1 MRRFLAQ
8 LFGPAPTA
16 AAPSD
21 TTTAAAPRAP
31 AAGVERTW
39 TSSDGLSLSAR
50 DYDGAGGPARL
61 PVICIHGLTR
71 NSRDFEDVAPAMAA
85 PGRRVLALDIRG
97 RGRSAYDPN
106 PTNYN
111 PAVYAGDVAALMSE
125 AGIARGIFLGT
136 SMGGLITMTLAT
148 MRPDLIAGAVLNDIG
163 PEIATEGL
171 TRISGYVGSG
181 EPAASWAEAA
191 ERTRAINGSAQ
202 PHLSPADWDRF
213 ARRTWREAEPG
224 KLVLDYDPAIAQA
237 FAGTPAGAPQTSP
250 DLWPLFM
257 ALAINRPMLL
267 VRGGA
272 SDLLAEGTASR
283 MQALAPQMRRV
294 DIEGVGHA
302 PTLDE
307 PAARKAITDF
317 LADAP

>member
-8 LFGPAPTA
+8 MFGA
-16 AAPSD
+16 SL
-21 TTTAAAPRAP
+21 AP
-31 AAGVERTW
+31 AAPATAPPQREAGYAERTW
-39 TSSDGLSLSAR
+39 TSGDGLSLWAR
-50 DYDGAGGPARL
+50 DYGGGSGPARL

-71 NSRDFEDVAPAMAA
+71 NSRDFEDVAPVIAA
-85 PGRRVLALDIRG
+85 AGRRVLALDVRG

-111 PAVYAGDVAALMSE
+111 PAVYAGDVASLMGE
-125 AGIARGIFLGT
+125 AGIARAIFLGT
-136 SMGGLITMTLAT
+136 SMGGLITMTLST
-148 MRPDLIAGAVLNDIG
+148 LRPDLIAGAILNDIG

-171 TRISGYVGSG
+171 TRIGGYVGSG

-191 ERTRAINGSAQ
+191 QRTRAINGSAQ
-202 PHLSPADWDRF
+202 PHLTEADWDRF
-213 ARRTWREAEPG
+213 ARRTWREAAPG

-237 FAGTPAGAPQTSP
+237 FAVAPAGTPSP
-250 DLWPLFM
+250 DLWPLYM

-272 SDLLAEGTASR
+272 SDLLAEGTAAR
-283 MQALAPQMRRV
+283 MQALAPQLRRV
-294 DIEGVGHA
+294 DIDGVGHA
-302 PTLDE
+302 PTLEE
-307 PAARKAITDF
+307 PAARRAIADF

>member
-8 LFGPAPTA
+8 MFGPPQAPQ
-16 AAPSD
+16 
-21 TTTAAAPRAP
+21 AP
-31 AAGVERTW
+31 AATPPTPAGAGYAQRTW
-39 TSSDGLSLSAR
+39 SSSDGLDLWAR
-50 DYDGAGGPARL
+50 DYGGADGPARL
-61 PVICIHGLTR
+61 PVICLHGLTR
-71 NSRDFEDVAPAMAA
+71 NSRDFEDVAPAIAA
-85 PGRRVLALDIRG
+85 TGRRVLALDVRG

-106 PTNYN
+106 PINYN
-111 PAVYAGDVAALMSE
+111 PAVYAGDVASLMAE
-125 AGIARGIFLGT
+125 AGVARAIFLGT

-148 MRPDLIAGAVLNDIG
+148 LRPDLIAGAVLNDIG

-171 TRISGYVGSG
+171 TRIGSYVGSG

-202 PHLSPADWDRF
+202 PHLTDADWDRF
-213 ARRTWREAEPG
+213 ARRTWREVEPG

-237 FAGTPAGAPQTSP
+237 FAAAPAGTPSP

-272 SDLLAEGTASR
+272 SDLLAEGTAAR

-307 PAARKAITDF
+307 PAARQAITDF

>member
-1 MRRFLAQ
+1 MRRLLAR
-8 LFGPAPTA
+8 LFGTPHEA
-16 AAPSD
+16 AAP
-21 TTTAAAPRAP
+21 AGAAPQPVWA
-31 AAGVERTW
+31 ERTW
-39 TSSDGLSLSAR
+39 MSGDGLSLWAR
-50 DYDGAGGPARL
+50 DYGGAGGPARL
-61 PVICIHGLTR
+61 PVICLHGLTR
-71 NSRDFEDVAPAMAA
+71 NSRDFEDVAPAIAA
-85 PGRRVLALDIRG
+85 TGRRVLALDVRG

-111 PAVYAGDVAALMSE
+111 PAVYAGDVASLMGE
-125 AGIARGIFLGT
+125 AGIARAIFLGT
-136 SMGGLITMTLAT
+136 SMGGLITMTLST
-148 MRPDLIAGAVLNDIG
+148 VRPDLIAGAILNDIG

-171 TRISGYVGSG
+171 TRIGSYVGSG
-181 EPAASWAEAA
+181 GPAASWAEAA

-202 PHLSPADWDRF
+202 PHLTDADWDRF
-213 ARRTWREAEPG
+213 ARRTWREVEPG

-237 FAGTPAGAPQTSP
+237 FAATPAGTPSP

-272 SDLLAEGTASR
+272 SDLLAEGTAAR

-294 DIEGVGHA
+294 DIDGVGHA

-307 PAARKAITDF
+307 PAARKAIADF
-317 LADAP
+317 LTDAP

>member
-1 MRRFLAQ
+1 MRRLLAK
-8 LFGPAPTA
+8 LFGESQDA
-16 AAPSD
+16 AAP
-21 TTTAAAPRAP
+21 AAASAP
-31 AAGVERTW
+31 AGWAERTW
-39 TSSDGLSLSAR
+39 MSSDGLKLWAR
-50 DYDGAGGPARL
+50 DYGGESGPARL

-71 NSRDFEDVAPAMAA
+71 NSRDFEDVAPAIAA
-85 PGRRVLALDIRG
+85 AGRRVLALDVRG

-111 PAVYAGDVAALMSE
+111 PAVYAGDVAGLMSE
-125 AGIARGIFLGT
+125 AGIARAIFLGT
-136 SMGGLITMTLAT
+136 SMGGLITMTLST
-148 MRPDLIAGAVLNDIG
+148 LRPDLIAGAILNDIG

-171 TRISGYVGSG
+171 TRIGSYVGSG
-181 EPAASWAEAA
+181 GPAASWAEAA

-202 PHLSPADWDRF
+202 PHLTEADWDRF

-224 KLVLDYDPAIAQA
+224 QLVLDYDPAIAQA
-237 FAGTPAGAPQTSP
+237 FAAAPAGTPSP

-272 SDLLAEGTASR
+272 SDLLSEGTAAR
-283 MQALAPQMRRV
+283 MQALAPQLRRV
-294 DIEGVGHA
+294 DLEGVGHA

-307 PAARKAITDF
+307 PAARQAIADF

>member
-8 LFGPAPTA
+8 MFGPPQAPQ
-16 AAPSD
+16 
-21 TTTAAAPRAP
+21 AP
-31 AAGVERTW
+31 AATPPTPAWAGYAQRTW
-39 TSSDGLSLSAR
+39 SSSDGLDLWAR
-50 DYDGAGGPARL
+50 DYGGADGPARL
-61 PVICIHGLTR
+61 PVICLHGLTR
-71 NSRDFEDVAPAMAA
+71 NSRDFEDVAPAIAA
-85 PGRRVLALDIRG
+85 TGRRVLALDVRG

-106 PTNYN
+106 PINYN
-111 PAVYAGDVAALMSE
+111 PAVYAGDVASLMAE
-125 AGIARGIFLGT
+125 AGVARAIFLGT

-148 MRPDLIAGAVLNDIG
+148 LRPDLIAGAILNDIG

-171 TRISGYVGSG
+171 TRIGSYVGSG

-202 PHLSPADWDRF
+202 PHLTEADWDRF
-213 ARRTWREAEPG
+213 ARRTWREVEPG
-224 KLVLDYDPAIAQA
+224 KLMLDYDPAIAQA
-237 FAGTPAGAPQTSP
+237 FAAAPAGTPSP

-272 SDLLAEGTASR
+272 SDLLAEGTAAR

-307 PAARKAITDF
+307 PAARQAITDF

>member
-1 MRRFLAQ
+1 MRRLLAKFLGQ
-8 LFGPAPTA
+8 TQDA
-16 AAPSD
+16 AAP
-21 TTTAAAPRAP
+21 ARAP
-31 AAGVERTW
+31 PVADGAERTW
-39 TSSDGLSLSAR
+39 VSSDGLTLWAR
-50 DYDGAGGPARL
+50 DYGGASGPARL

-71 NSRDFEDVAPAMAA
+71 NSRDFEDVAPAIAA
-85 PGRRVLALDIRG
+85 TGRRVLALDVRG
-97 RGRSAYDPN
+97 RGHSAYDPN

-111 PAVYAGDVAALMSE
+111 PAVYAGDVAGLMGE
-125 AGIARGIFLGT
+125 AGIARAVFLGT
-136 SMGGLITMTLAT
+136 SMGGLITMTLST
-148 MRPDLIAGAVLNDIG
+148 LRPDLIAGAILNDIG

-171 TRISGYVGSG
+171 TRIGSYVGSG
-181 EPAASWAEAA
+181 GPAASWAEAA

-202 PHLSPADWDRF
+202 PHLSEADWDRF

-237 FAGTPAGAPQTSP
+237 FAAAPAGTPQSSP

-272 SDLLAEGTASR
+272 SDLLAEGTAAR

-307 PAARKAITDF
+307 PAARQAIKAF
-317 LADAP
+317 LTDAP

>member
-8 LFGPAPTA
+8 MFGA
-16 AAPSD
+16 SQ
-21 TTTAAAPRAP
+21 AP
-31 AAGVERTW
+31 AAPATAQPRAAPAGHVERTW
-39 TSSDGLSLSAR
+39 TSSDGLKLWAR
-50 DYDGAGGPARL
+50 DYAGGAGPARL
-61 PVICIHGLTR
+61 PVICLHGLTR
-71 NSRDFEDVAPAMAA
+71 NSRDFEDVAPAIAA
-85 PGRRVLALDIRG
+85 AGRRVLALDVRG

-111 PAVYAGDVAALMSE
+111 PAVYAGDVASLMAE
-125 AGIARGIFLGT
+125 AGMARAIFLGT

-148 MRPDLIAGAVLNDIG
+148 MRPDLIAGAILNDIG

-171 TRISGYVGSG
+171 TRIGGYVGSG
-181 EPAASWAEAA
+181 DPASSWAEAA

-202 PHLSPADWDRF
+202 PHLTDADWDRF

-237 FAGTPAGAPQTSP
+237 FSAAPAGTPSP

-272 SDLLAEGTASR
+272 SDLLTEGTAAR

-294 DIEGVGHA
+294 DIDGVGHA

-307 PAARKAITDF
+307 PAARRAIADF

>member
-1 MRRFLAQ
+1 MRRFLARM
-8 LFGPAPTA
+8 FGPPQ
-16 AAPSD
+16 
-21 TTTAAAPRAP
+21 AP
-31 AAGVERTW
+31 AAPAATQPTAEPAGHVERTW
-39 TSSDGLSLSAR
+39 TSSDGLKLWAR
-50 DYDGAGGPARL
+50 DYGGGAGPARL
-61 PVICIHGLTR
+61 PVICLHGLTR
-71 NSRDFEDVAPAMAA
+71 NSRDFEDVAPAIAA
-85 PGRRVLALDIRG
+85 AGRRVLAFDVRG

-111 PAVYAGDVAALMSE
+111 PAVYAGDVASLMAE
-125 AGIARGIFLGT
+125 AGIARAIFLGT

-148 MRPDLIAGAVLNDIG
+148 MRPDLIAGAILNDIG

-171 TRISGYVGSG
+171 TRIGSYVGSG

-202 PHLSPADWDRF
+202 PHLTDADWDRF
-213 ARRTWREAEPG
+213 ARRTWREVEPG

-237 FAGTPAGAPQTSP
+237 FAAAPAGTPSP

-257 ALAINRPMLL
+257 ALAINRPILL

-272 SDLLAEGTASR
+272 SDLLAQGTAAR
-283 MQALAPQMRRV
+283 MQAMAPQMRRV
-294 DIEGVGHA
+294 DIDGVGHA

-307 PAARKAITDF
+307 PAARRAITDF

>member
-1 MRRFLAQ
+1 MRGFFAKM
-8 LFGPAPTA
+8 FGPQAGATPQPRPA
-16 AAPSD
+16 ATD
-21 TTTAAAPRAP
+21 

-39 TSSDGLSLSAR
+39 VSSDGLRLSAQ
-50 DYDGAGGPARL
+50 DYGGAGGPARL

-71 NSRDFEDVAPAMAA
+71 NARDFEDVAPAIAA
-85 PGRRVLALDIRG
+85 TGRRVLALDVRG

-111 PAVYAGDVAALMSE
+111 PAVYAGDVASLMGE
-125 AGIARGIFLGT
+125 AGIARAIFLGT
-136 SMGGLITMTLAT
+136 SMGGLITMTLST
-148 MRPDLIAGAVLNDIG
+148 LRPDLIAGAILNDIG

-171 TRISGYVGSG
+171 TRIGSYVGSG
-181 EPAASWAEAA
+181 GPAASWTEAA

-202 PHLSPADWDRF
+202 PHLTDADWDRF

-237 FAGTPAGAPQTSP
+237 FAAAPAGTPSP
-250 DLWPLFM
+250 DLWPLYM

-272 SDLLAEGTASR
+272 SDLLAEGTAAR
-283 MQALAPQMRRV
+283 MQSLAPQLRRI
-294 DIEGVGHA
+294 DIDGVGHA